1 MENSFV
7 HNFRSFPVGNIF
19 RSHVSDGIITEQI
32 GETMNIKELT
42 QASETIGITLT
53 ETMQEQLLKYAAL
66 LKEWN
71 EKINLTAITEES
83 EVLEKHFYDCL
94 LGLRL
99 VNPGNEVAD
108 VGTGAGFPGMVFKIA
123 RPDIHLTL
131 IEPTEKKCVFL
142 REVIS
147 QLNLKDVTVANER
160 AEDYVQKH
168 RESYDLVTAR
178 AVAALPVLAELCMP
192 LVKMNGTFLAMK
204 GSRGKEEARLA
215 QDACGKMGCDGKDF
229 HEDRLP
235 NGDERYNLVYV
246 KHRHTPPQYPRSY
259 AKIKKKPLQ

>member
-1 MENSFV
+1 MDI
-7 HNFRSFPVGNIF
+7 R
-19 RSHVSDGIITEQI
+19 
-32 GETMNIKELT
+32 ELT
-42 QASETIGITLT
+42 SASETIGIKLT
-53 ETMQEQLLKYAAL
+53 DTMQEQLLQYAAL

-71 EKINLTAITEES
+71 DKINLTAITEES

-94 LGLRL
+94 LALRL
-99 VNPGNEVAD
+99 VNPGADAAD
-108 VGTGAGFPGMVFKIA
+108 VGTGAGFPGLVFKIA
-123 RPDIHLTL
+123 CPEIRMTL

-147 QLNLKDVTVANER
+147 QLNLKEVTVINER

-168 RESYDLVTAR
+168 RESFDLVTAR

-192 LVKMNGTFLAMK
+192 LVRMNGTFLAMK
-204 GSRGKEEARLA
+204 GSKGKEEARTA

-229 HEDRLP
+229 HQDHLP
-235 NGDERYNLVYV
+235 NGDERYNLVYM
-246 KHRHTPPQYPRSY
+246 KHRHTPTQYPRSY